1 MQMTVVVERSV
12 PGASVL
18 DVVGPLRGPV
28 SLALRRRVGA
38 LLRRGERSIL
48 VDLARVTDL
57 DAAGLGELAH
67 VYRMVDAAN
76 GVLRVAC
83 TTGKVRKLLGLTGLL
98 QVLTAA
104 SMFDYQ
110 MCS

>member
-1 MQMTVVVERSV
+1 MTAVRERYL

-18 DVVGPLRGPV
+18 DVVGPLRSPV

-48 VDLARVTDL
+48 VDLARVTDF

-67 VYRMVDAAN
+67 VYRMADAAN

-83 TTGKVRKLLGLTGLL
+83 TTGMVRKLLGLTGLL
-98 QVLTAA
+98 QVLTGA
-104 SMFDYQ
+104 SRFDYEK
-110 MCS
+110 CS

>member
-1 MQMTVVVERSV
+1 MTVVLERFLR
-12 PGASVL
+12 GASVL
-18 DVVGPLRGPV
+18 NVVGPLRAPV
-28 SLALRRRVGA
+28 SLALRRRVRA

-67 VYRMVDAAN
+67 VYRMADAAN
-76 GVLRVAC
+76 GVLQVAC
-83 TTGKVRKLLGLTGLL
+83 TTRMVRKLLGLTGLL

-104 SMFDYQ
+104 SMFDYEK
-110 MCS
+110 CS

>member
-1 MQMTVVVERSV
+1 MTVVRERFL

-18 DVVGPLRGPV
+18 DVVGPLRSPV
-28 SLALRRRVGA
+28 SLALRRRVGV

-67 VYRMVDAAN
+67 VYRMVNAAK
-76 GVLRVAC
+76 GVLQVAC
-83 TTGKVRKLLGLTGLL
+83 TTGKVRRLLRLTGLL

-104 SMFDYQ
+104 SMFDYEK
-110 MCS
+110 CS